1 MQYSILKERKM
12 KKGEIKRQEVIE
24 KIAAHILSNGL
35 KEISLR
41 QLANAANAS
50 DRMLIHY
57 FKDKETILKLVLTR
71 ITENFITLLE
81 QTKTKPMPYPELIQ
95 FLMEAMHQ
103 ETMKPYIRLSME
115 LIAMAFLQEEPFL
128 GIIQEIS
135 DAFYSWIHSAIKVEI
150 ESERDSKSA
159 HVLITIEGMLLL
171 DGIKRA
177 NRIEKAMSSIEQ
189 ISSRRP

>member
-1 MQYSILKERKM
+1 M

-41 QLANAANAS
+41 QLAKASNAS

-57 FKDKETILKLVLTR
+57 FKDKETILKLVLSKLTQD
-71 ITENFITLLE
+71 FIALLE
-81 QTKTKPMPYPELIQ
+81 QTKAQPMAYPELIQ
-95 FLMEAMHQ
+95 FLMEAMYH
-103 ETMKPYIRLSME
+103 ESMKPYIRLSME
-115 LIAMAFLQEEPFL
+115 LIALAFLQEEPFL
-128 GIIQEIS
+128 AIIQEIS

-150 ESERDSKSA
+150 ESERNSQSA
-159 HVLITIEGMLLL
+159 NALITIEGMLLL

-177 NRIEKAMSSIEQ
+177 NRIEEAMSSIQ
-189 ISSRRP
+189 RISFKKPLNS